1 MLGSPQRL
9 GANVVIVLPSEG
21 ESITMGADATN
32 ELVAHRRLKTIVGD
46 KAMPTYVYAC
56 DTCRVE
62 FEKFQSFKD
71 EPLRT
76 CPTCAGAVRRVL
88 QPAGIVFKGS
98 GWHITDYRAQSGG
111 SSGGNGESAASTST
125 PAADGAA
132 STSTPAADSTTNSAP
147 ATPPASSSTGSDS
160 AAS

>member
-1 MLGSPQRL
+1 
-9 GANVVIVLPSEG
+9 
-21 ESITMGADATN
+21 
-32 ELVAHRRLKTIVGD
+32 
-46 KAMPTYVYAC
+46 MPTYVYAC

-76 CPTCAGAVRRVL
+76 CPTCDSAVRRVL

-111 SSGGNGESAASTST
+111 SSTSSESTASASTAADSAASS
-125 PAADGAA
+125 A
-132 STSTPAADSTTNSAP
+132 PAADSAASSAP
-147 ATPPASSSTGSDS
+147 ATSPTPSSTGSDS
-160 AAS
+160 AVS

>member
-1 MLGSPQRL
+1 MLGSRRHS
-9 GANVVIVLPSEG
+9 GVDVVNVLPSEG

-32 ELVAHRRLKTIVGD
+32 ELVADRRLKTIVGD

-111 SSGGNGESAASTST
+111 SSSASESATNAST
-125 PAADGAA
+125 PA
-132 STSTPAADSTTNSAP
+132 TDSTTTSSPTVAESASSSAP

>member
-1 MLGSPQRL
+1 
-9 GANVVIVLPSEG
+9 
-21 ESITMGADATN
+21 
-32 ELVAHRRLKTIVGD
+32 
-46 KAMPTYVYAC
+46 MPTYVYAC

-76 CPTCAGAVRRVL
+76 CPTCAGVVRRVL

-111 SSGGNGESAASTST
+111 GSGASESSASSSTPAAESAASST
-125 PAADGAA
+125 PAAESAP
-132 STSTPAADSTTNSAP
+132 SSAP

>member
-1 MLGSPQRL
+1 
-9 GANVVIVLPSEG
+9 
-21 ESITMGADATN
+21 MGWLCCPAWLNQLQWVQTPLND
-32 ELVAHRRLKTIVGD
+32 RWYDGRLKTIVGD

-71 EPLRT
+71 DPLRT

-111 SSGGNGESAASTST
+111 GSSASESATNA
-125 PAADGAA
+125 
-132 STSTPAADSTTNSAP
+132 STPAADSTTTNSSTTAAESATSSAP